1 MQVSFGGKVR
11 NLPRYVRAFEIR
23 EADRHMVCHLA
34 SELNDKLF
42 ELQKDGW
49 IIESVYSTPCLEY
62 DREGYFESTLFT
74 IIAYRKEVV

>member
-1 MQVSFGGKVR
+1 
-11 NLPRYVRAFEIR
+11 
-23 EADRHMVCHLA
+23 MVCHLA
-34 SELNDKLF
+34 NELNDKLF